1 MMVARV
7 MRTVSGG
14 GREGGKERILGS
26 EQHHLGRGPHG
37 GPAGVGREA
46 PQGAPRIAYFMVGQ
60 KGDRGGWAVAG
71 GGGNRILQGAV
82 KRNLQLILYE
92 SCSPARVGRE
102 GRW

>member
-46 PQGAPRIAYFMVGQ
+46 SPR
-60 KGDRGGWAVAG
+60 
-71 GGGNRILQGAV
+71 LQG
-82 KRNLQLILYE
+82 KRAPPD
-92 SCSPARVGRE
+92 CHRG
-102 GRW
+102 